1 MRTIIF
7 LHTTKSGSSREAIK
21 AAEKLGY
28 FTVLLT
34 NSKNFIKQRVNFP
47 DVHKMI
53 LVDLTN
59 LQEIKETIESNQ
71 RQGLIIEGIVS
82 FVDPFVSLAVE
93 LHEEYCNG
101 CLSIS
106 AIKAMEDKT
115 LTRELLKDLPCTPKF
130 IKLNGTEFEES
141 LSTITEHLSYPL
153 MIKSPFSTASRD
165 VFKVENDCELKK
177 SVKLL
182 SRRYPDVT
190 ILIEEYLDG
199 PQYLVETVV
208 VNEEIHIIAIFQ
220 QELVNLER
228 FIITGYNLLNEI
240 DQEFYETIE
249 GAVKNIIE
257 TLELKT
263 GACHLEI
270 RIVENEV
277 KLIEINPRISGAA
290 MNRMIEIAYG
300 INLVEETLKIQLGM
314 TPNLT
319 RKWEKHL
326 FTEYIIVSTSGIL
339 EKVTG
344 KKRALLCPG
353 VEEVYIKPKK
363 DTFLSPPKS
372 MGQRYG
378 YVIATGLSS
387 DLAKKNAKAA
397 AKEIRFHL
405 KRVMK

>member
-182 SRRYPDVT
+182 SRRYPEVT